1 MIEANTNKRR
11 NENASFFRN
20 KGGRHSH
27 RLLQENIAL
36 KKEIEQKSNDYSRLK
51 KDYES
56 IVKKHI
62 SISTYS
68 QIQEQDQENQHKE
81 IESLKAKIV
90 EQEKKISEQQHR
102 IVKYEDKEKKLMES
116 KLSKLIK
123 PLIHTGMLITSNI
136 NQLQKSSTD
145 KKYSEDDVKLLLY
158 SQEEKLL
165 GYNERLESD
174 LENAETEIEAQ
185 YDELRLSNKE
195 IDRLRRE
202 NQRLITDQKSR
213 VNDLEVKIVEQQQ
226 KILSYQDQYKK
237 KIQRKGYQVPATI
250 IDALNSVEDKHAN
263 IIVTKDAKKGS
274 KKCKFESPEQVLDII
289 DIVAGRHAKWIK
301 SGKNGILDLEKDMG
315 VGGKKIDVSNSDSTP
330 WKGRYN
336 GEEYIVKKHIRIGT
350 NYDQKRCLRIY
361 FEYIDDKI
369 VIFYCNRHP

>member
-1 MIEANTNKRR
+1 MIEENTNKRR
-11 NENASFFRN
+11 NENASYFRN

-36 KKEIEQKSNDYSRLK
+36 NKEIEQKSNDFSRLK
-51 KDYES
+51 EDYES
-56 IVKKHI
+56 ILTDK
-62 SISTYS
+62 
-68 QIQEQDQENQHKE
+68 QIQEQIQENQYKE
-81 IESLKAKIV
+81 IESVKAKIV
-90 EQEKKISEQQHR
+90 EQEKKISEQQDR
-102 IVKYEDKEKKLMES
+102 IVKYEDKEKKLRES

-123 PLIHTGMLITSNI
+123 PVIYTGIIIRSKI
-136 NQLQKSSTD
+136 NQLQKSSRD

-202 NQRLITDQKSR
+202 NQRLITDHKSR
-213 VNDLEVKIVEQQQ
+213 VNDFEVKIAEQQQ

-237 KIQRKGYQVPATI
+237 KMQRKGYQMPATI

-301 SGKNGILDLEKDMG
+301 SGKNGILDLEKDRG

-361 FEYIDDKI
+361 FEYIDDKL